1 MYTVCHAVKVKE
13 SGRGGRLYSAI
24 HTKPLE
30 NGSIIFL
37 GELERGETEI
47 RKAEVPTTSAI
58 AKKRPMLVMTPEII
72 YDQSTKS
79 KQALGNFI
87 NPANKAFSVVP
98 LSEFD
103 EIEVSKEAF
112 DGTPEVGKYVQLKN
126 DSTKLEISNDLPTTG
141 VLYGKITSS
150 RKAFMPVVLGGDGK
164 LTPTAYDLYN
174 VEFIEL

>member
-1 MYTVCHAVKVKE
+1 MFAVCHTVKVKE
-13 SGRGGRLYSAI
+13 TNRGGRLFSAI
-24 HTKPLE
+24 HTAPLQ

-37 GELERGETEI
+37 GGLVAGETEI
-47 RKAEVPTTSAI
+47 RQAEVPTTAAI

-79 KQALGNFI
+79 KQALGNFV
-87 NPANKAFSVVP
+87 NPANKAFPVVP

-103 EIEVSKEAF
+103 EIEVSKEVF
-112 DGTPEVGKYVQLKN
+112 EGTPEVGKYVQLKN
-126 DSTKLEISNDLPTTG
+126 DSVKLEIVDSIPVDG

-164 LTPTAYDLYN
+164 SIPAAYDLYN
-174 VEFIEL
+174 VEFIGL